1 MAIETAPTGSAASG
15 SGAASSYLIPE
26 RAHPNGPLVAARL
39 RRTAL
44 GFALV
49 WILGLLPVI
58 LDATPAWKAFG
69 LGILLPGA
77 GFLYTSDPVFLVLTL
92 VLFAL
97 AFLAWFG
104 SGNILAPPLVWVG
117 AAALASLRTHTGLW
131 TWAEWL
137 VPALLGAFIV
147 LGFVGQRRGFS
158 AAKRRATERNLYLAE
173 LESVAQS
180 TAVATGGSAAH
191 PSARVVESSEE
202 DLAAQRY
209 ALDLALQPL
218 DEFEGYD
225 FLDQFQTA
233 AVRYQLNFQQ
243 YGLALAHRTRTPA
256 FTGYLAQAQR
266 NLIEKMTNRKVWGF
280 WRWENLWGNLD
291 TNPDPIRKDNIM
303 VSGYLGV
310 MLGSYESN
318 SADHRYD
325 EPGSVDFRWTDKKS
339 FPYDFHTVAEAV
351 HRNFVRSPFGM
362 FPCEPN
368 WIYSACNTYGMNTLL
383 LHDRLHGTDFAPEV
397 AEKYRHSIDV
407 EFLTADGRITAIRSS
422 RLGLTIPML
431 TSTMADAG
439 MVVFLNPSMPDV
451 ALRTWTLIRTELVSM
466 GDDGKAHMELRG
478 WDKLDVGNYKRSDVS
493 PHTIVMSAAREMG
506 DDEVYEAL
514 KASAD
519 AKFEPTVEGGA
530 RRYAKA
536 STQANAMLLLG
547 RFGSRDGFRDLIVG
561 GPLASP
567 DGPVL
572 AEAPYPDVL
581 VARAT
586 NDGGALDLVLR
597 PGRAGGRF
605 DLAVERLHPGRGV
618 RRARGVARARDRR
631 RAGSR
636 RHRRRPRHA
645 PRGPRRAGGRV
656 TMALFRDAGEVYGYM
671 GEIFEAALRDDA
683 MREKVVGSGLITRI
697 DYTDPESTI
706 GVDFDGGNVYLGE
719 AQLPAGFTPN
729 MSLKMSA
736 DDGHRFWLG
745 ELNLTMAM
753 AKGKVR
759 AKGPISKM
767 LKLAPLTKP
776 LQATYRKILTDAGRV
791 DLLEAS

>member
-1 MAIETAPTGSAASG
+1 M
-15 SGAASSYLIPE
+15 
-26 RAHPNGPLVAARL
+26 
-39 RRTAL
+39 
-44 GFALV
+44 
-49 WILGLLPVI
+49 I

-158 AAKRRATERNLYLAE
+158 AAKRRAAERNLYLAE

-383 LHDRLHGTDFAPEV
+383 LHDRLHGTDYAPEV
-397 AEKYRHSIDV
+397 AEKFRHSIDV
-407 EFLTADGRITAIRSS
+407 EFLSADGRITAIRSS

-466 GDDGKAHMELRG
+466 GDDGTAHMELRG

-493 PHTIVMSAAREMG
+493 PHAIVMSAAREMG

-530 RRYAKA
+530 RRYTKA

-561 GPLASP
+561 RPAG
-567 DGPVL
+567 
-572 AEAPYPDVL
+572 
-581 VARAT
+581 VARRPGA
-586 NDGGALDLVLR
+586 GRGALPRRARRPRDQRRRRARPRAAPRPRRRSLR
-597 PGRAGGRF
+597 PRGRA
-605 DLAVERLHPGRGV
+605 APPGRDV

-631 RAGSR
+631 RGGPR
-636 RHRRRPRHA
+636 RHRRRPRRA